1 MFSALE
7 RAWSCASTLWV
18 LCNGCPED
26 IYGGTA
32 SWTTIF
38 LAALVNSR
46 SNYRLIIFL
55 QIQAL
60 RYLRQ
65 VAHEDTHSVI
75 TGWGR
80 QPAALRA
87 LSQKLTRLSFF
98 TGTPDFWWFLSWIFF
113 TNGCTFFSPLFQR
126 FQWSSQWACWW
137 WMVCDWKWWSWWCLY
152 LS

>member
-1 MFSALE
+1 MFTALE
-7 RAWSCASTLWV
+7 RAWSCASTLRI

-26 IYGGTA
+26 VYGGTA
-32 SWTTIF
+32 PWITI
-38 LAALVNSR
+38 LIAALVNSR
-46 SNYRLIIFL
+46 SDYGLIVFL

-87 LSQKLTRLSFF
+87 LSQKLTRLSSW
-98 TGTPDFWWFLSWIFF
+98 TAQADSWWLLPWIFLS
-113 TNGCTFFSPLFQR
+113 NSCTFFFTFSEVSMKLSMGLQMMDGLWLKVMVLMMFV
-126 FQWSSQWACWW
+126 SQ
-137 WMVCDWKWWSWWCLY
+137 
-152 LS
+152 